1 MVTIRTA
8 RSSDATAIADIYN
21 YYIEHTVVTF
31 EETAISSTEMEAR
44 ISLVLDKQQPW
55 IVCEKNGEVVGY
67 AYAGEWKS
75 RCAYRYSLES
85 TVYLKHGEEG
95 HGYGSALYSELI
107 SLVKAKKY
115 HAMIGGIALPNEASV
130 ALHEKFG
137 FKIAGRFEEVGYKFD
152 QWIDV
157 GYWQL
162 IF

>member
-1 MVTIRTA
+1 MVTIRPTLL
-8 RSSDATAIADIYN
+8 SDAAAIADIYN

-31 EETAISSTEMEAR
+31 EETAITSADMEAR
-44 ISLVLDKQQPW
+44 IGQVLDRKQPW
-55 IVCEKNGEVVGY
+55 IVGEKDGQVVGY

-95 HGYGSALYSELI
+95 HGIGSALYGKLIEL
-107 SLVKAKKY
+107 LKEKKY
-115 HAMIGGIALPNEASV
+115 HAVIGGIALPNPASV

-137 FKIAGRFEEVGYKFD
+137 FRKIGQFLEVGYKFN

-157 GYWQL
+157 GYWEL